1 MTYIVSWLE
10 QTTEAV
16 IQRRPWWNLFG
27 KDSFLPVTR
36 WKRHVITTDKK
47 PDFETLRL
55 VVSTLKS
62 ATHLQVEEGHP
73 APSYIA
79 TTGST
84 LSKENA
90 ND

>member
-1 MTYIVSWLE
+1 MTHIVSWLE

-16 IQRRPWWNLFG
+16 IQRRPWWDLFG
-27 KDSFLPVTR
+27 KDSLLLVTR
-36 WKRHVITTDKK
+36 WERHVITMDKK

-84 LSKENA
+84 STKETTNG
-90 ND
+90 

>member
-27 KDSFLPVTR
+27 RDSLSLVTR
-36 WKRHVITTDKK
+36 WKRHVFTTDKK

-62 ATHLQVEEGHP
+62 ATHLQVEEGNT
-73 APSYIA
+73 ASSYIA

-84 LSKENA
+84 STKETT